1 MEYIRKGILY
11 SNENAVMFTLAAK
24 PKNWEDLWKIKFKSK
39 FELKNV
45 NKQKLFEN

>member
-1 MEYIRKGILY
+1 MEYIRKGTLY

-39 FELKNV
+39 FELKNG
-45 NKQKLFEN
+45 K